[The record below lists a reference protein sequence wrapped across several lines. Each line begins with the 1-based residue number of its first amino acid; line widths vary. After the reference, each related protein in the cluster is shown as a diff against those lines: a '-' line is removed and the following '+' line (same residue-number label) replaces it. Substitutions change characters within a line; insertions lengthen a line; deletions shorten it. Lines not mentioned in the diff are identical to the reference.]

1 MWGDYWGY
9 FTFTSNYLDQGR
21 NQALIGDYLARV
33 NIVSI
38 LPTFLL
44 IAGLIE
50 SMKNTK
56 NKVFSKWLNY
66 SILFS
71 FLGYMWFLVSYPEI
85 PSGDTIKSSY
95 IIQMFHLLSLTAAI
109 YLENLKLINPRKY
122 NILLLLL
129 AIVYFHNLPAMLS
142 HFGTV
147 SI

>member
-44 IAGLIE
+44 IAGLIK

-95 IIQMFHLLSLTAAI
+95 IIQMFHLLSLTAQ
-109 YLENLKLINPRKY
+109 
-122 NILLLLL
+122 
-129 AIVYFHNLPAMLS
+129 
-142 HFGTV
+142 